1 MTKYEKIIHYMTEM
15 LPDEAT
21 LVDGP
26 LTYTSTQQAHQ
37 SLARYLTIAAHGTSV
52 HRTYTIKALNWLMLL
67 RKNNINLQNRN
78 K

>member
-1 MTKYEKIIHYMTEM
+1 MTEM

-26 LTYTSTQQAHQ
+26 LIYTSTQQAHQ
-37 SLARYLTIAAHGTSV
+37 SLARYLTTAAHGTSV

>member
-1 MTKYEKIIHYMTEM
+1 MTKYDKIIHYMTDM
-15 LPDEAT
+15 LPDDCT

-26 LTYTSTQQAHQ
+26 TTYTSTQQAHQ
-37 SLARYLTIAAHGTSV
+37 SLAMYLTTAAHGTSV

>member
-1 MTKYEKIIHYMTEM
+1 MTKYDKIIHYMTEM

-37 SLARYLTIAAHGTSV
+37 SLSRYLTTAAHGTSV
-52 HRTYTIKALNWLMLL
+52 HRTYTIKALNWLRLL
-67 RKNNINLQNRN
+67 HQNNINLQNRN

>member
-1 MTKYEKIIHYMTEM
+1 MTKYDKIIHYMTNM

-26 LTYTSTQQAHQ
+26 ITYTSTQHAHKT
-37 SLARYLTIAAHGTSV
+37 LARYLTTAAHGTSV
-52 HRTYTIKALNWLMLL
+52 HRTYTIKALNWLRLL
-67 RKNNINLQNRN
+67 HQNNINLQNTN

>member
-1 MTKYEKIIHYMTEM
+1 MTKYDKIIHYMIEM

-26 LTYTSTQQAHQ
+26 LTYTSTQQAHK
-37 SLARYLTIAAHGTSV
+37 SLARYLTTAAHGTSV
-52 HRTYTIKALNWLMLL
+52 HRTYTIKALNWLRLL
-67 RKNNINLQNRN
+67 HQNNINLQNRN

>member
-1 MTKYEKIIHYMTEM
+1 MSTYAKIIQYMTEK
-15 LPDEAT
+15 LPEECT

-37 SLARYLTIAAHGTSV
+37 SLARYLTTAEHGTSV